1 MGLGVGQPFGQ
12 GRFQGL
18 ELPEPTP
25 HLRQA
30 LGQGLPHVAAGGMA
44 LLHGAEDPGD
54 VLKLKPRRLGLLD
67 EAEAAEGLL
76 PVEAKPPGER
86 PLGARSPSLS

>member
-1 MGLGVGQPFGQ
+1 
-12 GRFQGL
+12 
-18 ELPEPTP
+18 
-25 HLRQA
+25 
-30 LGQGLPHVAAGGMA
+30 MA